1 MLVIPAIDLLGG
13 RCVRLTEGAFGSET
27 VYSED
32 PVETARTFER
42 QGATWI
48 HVVDLDGAKAGQP
61 MQTDVVERIVR
72 AVKCNVQ
79 VGGGLRRLD
88 DVDRALATGAHRAVV
103 GSALAADERLAA
115 AFVER
120 FGEKIAAG
128 IDTRAGKVAVH
139 GWTATSAIRG
149 PELASSLA
157 TIGYKTIVHTDVGR
171 DGTLSGA
178 DVSVLE
184 PYLGLDGVA
193 VIASGGIATESDLEG
208 LSRAGVAGAIIGK
221 AIYEGRL
228 SLEASVQKFQGAT
241 SL

>member
-1 MLVIPAIDLLGG
+1 MLIIPAIDLLGG
-13 RCVRLTEGAFGSET
+13 KCVRLTEGAFGSET

-32 PVETARTFER
+32 PVETARTFES

-61 MQTDVVERIVR
+61 MQTDVVARIAGAVR
-72 AVKCNVQ
+72 CQVQ

-88 DVDRALATGAHRAVV
+88 DVERALATGASRAVV

-120 FGEKIAAG
+120 FGDRIAAG
-128 IDTRAGKVAVH
+128 IDTRNGKVAVH

-157 TIGYKTIVHTDVGR
+157 TMGYKTLVHTDVGR

-184 PYLGLDGVA
+184 PYLGLEGVE
-193 VIASGGIATESDLEG
+193 VIASGGIATDADLDG
-208 LSRAGVAGAIIGK
+208 LSRAGVSGAIIGK
-221 AIYEGRL
+221 AIYEGRI
-228 SLEASVQKFQGAT
+228 SLRDALAKHHNVPS
-241 SL
+241 S